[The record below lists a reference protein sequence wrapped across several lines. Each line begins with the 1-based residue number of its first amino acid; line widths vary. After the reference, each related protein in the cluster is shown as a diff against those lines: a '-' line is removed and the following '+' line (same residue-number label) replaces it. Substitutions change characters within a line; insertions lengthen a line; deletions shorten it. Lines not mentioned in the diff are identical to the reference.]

1 MIDREQFKALAT
13 QFRDLQDANKEN
25 VSKFL
30 ENVEAKGIDR
40 GGLRRFVAWKRKD
53 SEKRAQQEA
62 IDQQCLYL
70 AGERDT
76 PADLPIGCELYRA
89 LHCFRRNMTVLQA
102 AEELGVSNGKAGKL
116 RQLARMFDTSIHTK
130 VDGCRKPKL
139 DVITPPE
146 VAALP
151 AHDADGVVIESPAAK
166 ASDAES
172 PQGSLTSTDLAGA
185 AGGVDAPAPIPE
197 SCGGELTGPD
207 TKPGALATSP
217 EPEVAPGPQDP
228 IEEVSHDAG
237 HLVAEPGVAR
247 AVPPATDPA
256 VNGAAYER
264 PHVDATA
271 YTGDQRAA
279 EPVTPEANCAKDLAP
294 EMGDQPATSAPA
306 TDFTDKI
313 KALSLSISPREPLPA
328 EAFKTAAQL
337 WDEVGEQPLCLRRSA

>member
-13 QFRDLQDANKEN
+13 QFRDLQDSNKEN

-40 GGLRRFVAWKRKD
+40 GGLRRFVAWKRQN

-76 PADLPIGCELYRA
+76 PAQLPIGCELYRA

-102 AEELGVSNGKAGKL
+102 AQELGVSNGKAGKL

-130 VDGCRKPKL
+130 VDGRRKPKL
-139 DVITPPE
+139 DVISPPE
-146 VAALP
+146 VGALP
-151 AHDADGVVIESPAAK
+151 AHDPATGEIIETNSRAAGGG
-166 ASDAES
+166 EG
-172 PQGSLTSTDLAGA
+172 PTHCEEGSLTPVDPPSSGLEPNADA

-217 EPEVAPGPQDP
+217 EPEVAPGPQDL
-228 IEEVSHDAG
+228 IKEVSHDAG
-237 HLVAEPGVAR
+237 HLAAEPEVAR
-247 AVPPATDPA
+247 AVPPATDPD
-256 VNGAAYER
+256 E
-264 PHVDATA
+264 D
-271 YTGDQRAA
+271 
-279 EPVTPEANCAKDLAP
+279 DLAFP
-294 EMGDQPATSAPA
+294 
-306 TDFTDKI
+306 DFLDVRRQ
-313 KALSLSISPREPLPA
+313 REV
-328 EAFKTAAQL
+328 AA
-337 WDEVGEQPLCLRRSA
+337 